1 MKGDDGLDV
10 RDLVVQYARA
20 NAPAV
25 ADVSFCVPAGRTLSV
40 VGPSGAG
47 KSTLLRA
54 VCGLVRISRGEIAIN
69 GRSVVG
75 KPPQDRRAAM
85 VFASDAL
92 ARTMTVRENL
102 RLVLRSRD
110 RLDRVEDVTRALDV
124 HAHLEKFPQQLST
137 GERQRVSIAR
147 AVLSDP
153 AVLLLDEPLAPL
165 DPDLRVR
172 VRDEIVHV
180 RERFT
185 GPIVFVTHD
194 HSDAMAVADD
204 LVVMIDGR
212 IEDSGDPQR
221 VYDRPATARAAA
233 FLGARP
239 MNLVPGVAFGWDGGL
254 AAFRPERATLV
265 RDGGTLCGQVQRVER
280 TGADVYVHVQTQ
292 HGTVIVRTASADTPL
307 IGSEIRIA
315 VAPADLC
322 RYETAAL

>member
-1 MKGDDGLDV
+1 VSERGALDV
-10 RDLVVQYARA
+10 RDVVVQYARA
-20 NAPAV
+20 AAPAV
-25 ADVSFCVPAGRTLSV
+25 ADVSFSVPAGRTLSV

-54 VCGLVRISRGEIAIN
+54 ICGLVRIAHGDIAID
-69 GRSVVG
+69 GRSVVRE
-75 KPPQDRRAAM
+75 PPQERRAAM

-92 ARTMTVRENL
+92 ARTMTIRQNL
-102 RLVLRSRD
+102 RFVLRDRD
-110 RLDRVEDVTRALDV
+110 GAHRIEDVARALDV

-180 RERFT
+180 RQRFA

-204 LVVMIDGR
+204 LVVMIDGSV
-212 IEDSGDPQR
+212 EDAGDPQR
-221 VYDRPATARAAA
+221 VFDHPATARAAA

-239 MNLVPGVAFGWDGGL
+239 MNLLPGDVFGWKGDVL
-254 AAFRPERATLV
+254 AGFRPERATLV
-265 RDGGTLCGQVQRVER
+265 TDERPLRGRVERVER
-280 TGADVYVHVQTQ
+280 TGADVYVHVRTP
-292 HGTVIVRTASADTPL
+292 HGLVIVRAPAAHAPA
-307 IGSEIRIA
+307 IGSDTAIA
-315 VAPADLC
+315 VAQEDLC
-322 RYETAAL
+322 RYDKRA